1 MTSVPDPRSE
11 SPNGAP
17 GERLPAAQQLLAGK
31 GGQRRGSQP
40 AALLSQQVRRLPEE
54 AARPTPRRRAAA
66 SSRASPPA
74 LAGRARLPPAPPR
87 CPRCPRRPGPQQP
100 LCPETLGLRTP
111 HSRRLSAGRG
121 DKGGG
126 GGPRQAGD
134 RAQTH
139 PAGAPPR
146 RPAPQPRQLPS
157 RRSGAQ
163 LTGAG
168 RRWGRAQRLL
178 SPSSRRA
185 LHLPAGRSPAPRPR
199 HRGWGPRGAR
209 RRGPARR
216 AGRAAPGAGGRCG
229 PRASLRRGPAQV
241 RPGARERARG
251 PRGSQERAGGRGWL
265 SASERLVEWRRARGG
280 GTHPGAR
287 PWGRAPARRRARLS
301 RALGPFILGGGCRY
315 LRTTPLSPARR
326 TPPLSQSLASTLR
339 ADTKWR

>member
-1 MTSVPDPRSE
+1 MPSRGAYMTSAPHPRSE
-11 SPNGAP
+11 SLNGAP

-31 GGQRRGSQP
+31 GGQRRGSQA

-66 SSRASPPA
+66 STPASPPA
-74 LAGRARLPPAPPR
+74 PDGRARLPLAPL
-87 CPRCPRRPGPQQP
+87 RCPRRPGPQQP
-100 LCPETLGLRTP
+100 LCPETLELRTP

-134 RAQTH
+134 RAQIH
-139 PAGAPPR
+139 PAGAHPR
-146 RPAPQPRQLPS
+146 RPAAHPRQLPS
-157 RRSGAQ
+157 RRSGAE

-209 RRGPARR
+209 RRGTARR

-229 PRASLRRGPAQV
+229 QRASLRRGPAQP
-241 RPGARERARG
+241 RCAPGPGSERGRRGEARNGREAGAGCQRVSGSWSGGERGAEGRIQERDSG
-251 PRGSQERAGGRGWL
+251 DELPRGAERGC
-265 SASERLVEWRRARGG
+265 
-280 GTHPGAR
+280 P
-287 PWGRAPARRRARLS
+287 PARS
-301 RALGPFILGGGCRY
+301 G
-315 LRTTPLSPARR
+315 PLSPGLAAG
-326 TPPLSQSLASTLR
+326 TCGPLPAPQPATLPRSLSR
-339 ADTKWR
+339 